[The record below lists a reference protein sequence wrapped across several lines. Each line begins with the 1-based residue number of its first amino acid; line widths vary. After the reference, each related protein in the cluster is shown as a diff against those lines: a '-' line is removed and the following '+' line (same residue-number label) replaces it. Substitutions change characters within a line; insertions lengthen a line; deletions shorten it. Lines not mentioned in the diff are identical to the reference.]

1 MDCLRYSDETSVRM
15 FSADGRM
22 GPPVA
27 FALFAVWWQSRVL
40 DPSHF
45 CQDDKVVAEHAQAD
59 RSIETLKPTI
69 VAPGKP

>member
-1 MDCLRYSDETSVRM
+1 MDCLKRSDETSERV

-22 GPPVA
+22 GPPVVL
-27 FALFAVWWQSRVL
+27 ALFAVLWQSRVL
-40 DPSHF
+40 GPSHF

-59 RSIETLKPTI
+59 RGIETLKPAI